1 MYVLNE
7 FYCME
12 KGGWGED
19 GAGAWNEGVGGS
31 VWIPAVSYV
40 LGRCGVW
47 TDVWLHNYK
56 CLVAKVYHDFSVSKA
71 FELWFI

>member
-1 MYVLNE
+1 
-7 FYCME
+7 ME

-40 LGRCGVW
+40 LGRCGGV
-47 TDVWLHNYK
+47 NR
-56 CLVAKVYHDFSVSKA
+56 CAKVYHDFSVSKA